1 MSKKAKIIEA
11 EKMETA
17 KALEAEGDYV
27 HAIKTYRSIL
37 AKNPVHLHSASR
49 LLILLRKGKDIKAE
63 MKLLKN
69 LISSQQAHLK
79 TLQQNWIST
88 HQKVAEATRPLA
100 SILGLL
106 DTDGQPGQADDTLT
120 KWKSRLQ
127 GLEKRL
133 SKQVE
138 KNGAKLKQKKKP
150 NSISQ
155 TPNPIEAAPKRG
167 RENKV
172 KKAKVRS

>member
-11 EKMETA
+11 ERMETA

-27 HAIKTYRSIL
+27 QAIKTYRSIL

-63 MKLLKN
+63 MKLLKD

-88 HQKVAEATRPLA
+88 HQKVAEAPCQHPWPARYRWTAR
-100 SILGLL
+100 SGRRH
-106 DTDGQPGQADDTLT
+106 THKMEVQA
-120 KWKSRLQ
+120 
-127 GLEKRL
+127 
-133 SKQVE
+133 
-138 KNGAKLKQKKKP
+138 P
-150 NSISQ
+150 
-155 TPNPIEAAPKRG
+155 
-167 RENKV
+167 
-172 KKAKVRS
+172 RS